1 MAYRLKHLWLCPSFL
16 ALSLVGCGL
25 ADYEAKM
32 AEEQARVRR
41 IEEENKNLEDPVD
54 IPSPPQKEND
64 KDPRPPD
71 FFFRPPK
78 GIGRTAS
85 EKQHLGLFVFPKKG
99 NADGIQEVYV
109 GFSKGKKDFVN
120 DLIKMLPGA
129 KKYLVTDKSPW
140 GRDPIRFDTITIE
153 DPKSTLILHTL
164 PAADQLILIGFRLD
178 PSANL
183 AQLAPRLDMSLESI
197 GLGIEAGKLR
207 KEFRKR
213 SQGSK
218 APSATK

>member
-1 MAYRLKHLWLCPSFL
+1 MINPLHYSCLAVALL
-16 ALSLVGCGL
+16 ALSPVGCGL

-78 GIGRTAS
+78 GIGRTAN

-99 NADGIQEVYV
+99 NSDGIQE
-109 GFSKGKKDFVN
+109 
-120 DLIKMLPGA
+120 
-129 KKYLVTDKSPW
+129 
-140 GRDPIRFDTITIE
+140 
-153 DPKSTLILHTL
+153 
-164 PAADQLILIGFRLD
+164 
-178 PSANL
+178 
-183 AQLAPRLDMSLESI
+183 
-197 GLGIEAGKLR
+197 
-207 KEFRKR
+207 
-213 SQGSK
+213 
-218 APSATK
+218 